1 MRPPSPSI
9 RTRLALALLLT
20 LPLAA
25 QADPRKDYDE
35 FRAGLT
41 RQASGATGMY
51 AIQDV
56 RVIAAGAGAHLPAG
70 APAAALRWADGA
82 GGAKDVRLR
91 FRDGAAMLEG
101 PGLKPVD
108 LLKAPDQT
116 QALAGGLSV
125 RATVYDDALKAWLY
139 NPARVGQTFKGLSFF
154 PYDPKGVVQARF
166 ARRPAKAVS
175 HLDSRNHTG
184 TMYWIG
190 DVAVP
195 LQGKTYTLRAF
206 NKSGDWSGIDH
217 LLLFFTDKTS
227 KKTSYGGGRVLEAHF
242 PAGQPPQTLNLNLN
256 TLYSFLCAHSDYYN
270 CPVNL
275 TTYVPVALEFG
286 EKYPP
291 GG

>member
-1 MRPPSPSI
+1 MRPSPTPL
-9 RTRLALALLLT
+9 RTLLPLALALALSS
-20 LPLAA
+20 AA
-25 QADPRKDYDE
+25 QADPRKDYDD
-35 FRAGLT
+35 FRAGLA
-41 RQASGATGMY
+41 RQASGPTGMY

-56 RVIAAGAGAHLPAG
+56 SVIAPGASAHLPA
-70 APAAALRWADGA
+70 ASPATALRWA
-82 GGAKDVRLR
+82 GGPGGGKDVRLR
-91 FRDGAAMLEG
+91 FHDGRAMLEG
-101 PGLKPVD
+101 LGLQPVD

-125 RATVYDDALKAWLY
+125 RATVYDDSLKAWLY
-139 NPARVGQTFKGLSFF
+139 NPARVAQRYKGLSFF

-166 ARRPAKAVS
+166 SRRPPKAVS

-190 DVAVP
+190 DVALP
-195 LQGKTYTLRAF
+195 LQGKTYTVRAF
-206 NKSGDWSGIDH
+206 NKSSDWAKIDH
-217 LLLFFTDKTS
+217 LLLFFTDQTS

-242 PAGQPPQTLNLNLN
+242 PAGRPPQALSLNLN

-270 CPVNL
+270 CPINL